1 MSRNRRRTGPAQ
13 PPDWKFNS
21 FPTYFAFAA
30 GALSATVL
38 ILVGFIY
45 FVFIAALFGF
55 SFGVI
60 HLITTVIVRS
70 RRRTAQARSE
80 EEERERRIYA
90 ARAAANAEAVP
101 PPRKRR
107 RRR

>member
-1 MSRNRRRTGPAQ
+1 MSRNRRGLRTREPAE
-13 PPDWKFNS
+13 WKFNS

-45 FVFIAALFGF
+45 FVFIASLFGF

-60 HLITTVIVRS
+60 HLVTTVIVRS
-70 RRRTAQARSE
+70 RRRTAQARAE

-90 ARAAANAEAVP
+90 ARAAANDEAAP

-107 RRR
+107 RR